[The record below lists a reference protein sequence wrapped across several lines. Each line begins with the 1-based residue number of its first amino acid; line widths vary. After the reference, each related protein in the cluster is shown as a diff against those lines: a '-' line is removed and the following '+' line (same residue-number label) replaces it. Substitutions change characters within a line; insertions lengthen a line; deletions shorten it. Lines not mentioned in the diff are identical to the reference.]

1 MSTAQDNRNETR
13 NPARLAATILF
24 VLMVGMGY
32 AISPQVQGA
41 VDLRNPVEDQDTAEQ
56 QYLPSECVIDGLS
69 FSECM
74 LDF

>member
-13 NPARLAATILF
+13 NPACLAATILF
-24 VLMVGMGY
+24 VLVVGMGY
-32 AISPQVQGA
+32 AIAPQVVGA
-41 VDLRNPVEDQDTAEQ
+41 VHLPNPVEDQPTAVPP
-56 QYLPSECVIDGLS
+56 YLPSECVIDGLA